1 MEKRELGKTHA
12 LRIRIGLFVVYDPI
26 IIVRSREKI
35 ICNCFRD
42 VHLRSHR
49 LMTSLATGS
58 ATASGLARPE
68 HGHEPLWFEASVAVA
83 DLLFYYTGACRNL
96 GSAVDEAMSGL
107 RKRLSMRLSM

>member
-1 MEKRELGKTHA
+1 MEKGELGKTHA

-35 ICNCFRD
+35 ICNCLGFYVRD

-68 HGHEPLWFEASVAVA
+68 HGHEPLWSEASVAVA
-83 DLLFYYTGACRNL
+83 RSFVLLHG
-96 GSAVDEAMSGL
+96 GL
-107 RKRLSMRLSM
+107 QEPGLCG